1 MSVIHALANY
11 ASGGLSGVQ
20 ASQRDWSP
28 YLVHFTD
35 SKAMKPLRSAIKKGL
50 TPKDIE
56 VALKKADD
64 TSFGTV
70 EKICKSREL
79 WARSP
84 SERDQIPECVCL
96 SECTISG
103 LISHA
108 ERYGRFGFV
117 FEKLAIAKAG
127 GAPCLY
133 LLRDDY
139 TRISKAFK
147 GSDKGAENERVWG
160 LANLLEPAGLNQG
173 KGKKRRK
180 VQDFTH
186 EREWR
191 VFQALDLKKLPPV
204 ALLAPSAHVSRVGD
218 LGLELPVIPIDVL
231 HSWGA

>member
-28 YLVHFTD
+28 YLVHFT
-35 SKAMKPLRSAIKKGL
+35 SAKAMKPLRSAIKKRW
-50 TPKDIE
+50 TPKEIRE
-56 VALKKADD
+56 AVAEAD
-64 TSFGTV
+64 TESFEIV
-70 EKICKSREL
+70 KSISSSSEL
-79 WARSP
+79 RVSSP
-84 SERDQIPECVCL
+84 SEKYAIPKCVCL
-96 SECTISG
+96 SECTLPG

-108 ERYGRFGFV
+108 GRFGFV

-139 TRISKAFK
+139 TKVSKAFK

-160 LANLLEPAGLNQG
+160 LANLLEPAGLNQR

-191 VFQALDLKKLPPV
+191 VFRAIDLKKLPPV
-204 ALLAPSAHVSRVGD
+204 ALLAPSAQVSRVSD
-218 LGLELPVIPIDVL
+218 LGLKLPVIPIDVL
-231 HSWGA
+231 HAWGA

>member
-28 YLVHFTD
+28 YLVHFT
-35 SKAMKPLRSAIKKGL
+35 SAKAMKPLRSAIKKGW
-50 TPKDIE
+50 TPKEIRE
-56 VALKKADD
+56 AVEEADRA
-64 TSFGTV
+64 SFEIV
-70 EKICKSREL
+70 KSISSSSEL
-79 WARSP
+79 RVSSP
-84 SERDQIPECVCL
+84 SEKDAIPKCVCL
-96 SECTISG
+96 SECTLPG

-139 TRISKAFK
+139 TKISKACK

-160 LANLLEPAGLNQG
+160 LANLLEPAGLNQS

-186 EREWR
+186 EREWC
-191 VFQALDLKKLPPV
+191 VFQAIDLTKLPPV
-204 ALLAPSAHVSRVGD
+204 ALLAPSAQVSRVSD
-218 LGLELPVIPIDVL
+218 LGLKLPVIPIDVL
-231 HSWGA
+231 HAWGA